1 MEFEEVTYSN
11 ILKNLV
17 NVCKLIK
24 KKYAKNVTSSLPSPN
39 NKTDSD
45 KKNPNILIFK
55 WKKWH

>member
-1 MEFEEVTYSN
+1 MEFEEATCSN
-11 ILKNLV
+11 ILKKLV

-24 KKYAKNVTSSLPSPN
+24 KKYAKKVTFSLPSPN

-55 WKKWH
+55 WK